1 MKHIIL
7 TNLTIFVK
15 GVIIK
20 KMAKKAKAA
29 VRLTGSG
36 ISQLLIVLTVI
47 IVLTASYQAATQND
61 ITGVAPTQLFL
72 VAGVLGILGLYLKDE
87 K

>member
-1 MKHIIL
+1 M
-7 TNLTIFVK
+7 TIFVK
-15 GVIIK
+15 GVTIK

-29 VRLTGSG
+29 LTGSS
-36 ISQLLIVLTVI
+36 ISQFLIILTVGIVL
-47 IVLTASYQAATQND
+47 LASYQAATQND

-72 VAGVLGILGLYLKDE
+72 VAGVLGILGLYLKGE